1 MKYLVTGGAG
11 FIGSNFINQILA
23 HSNSGVSGI
32 SVLDKLTYA
41 GSLENI
47 EEEIRAEIEFFRG
60 DICDESVVAKAMQ
73 GVDIVVN
80 FAAESHVDRSIE
92 SGRTFAS
99 SNFLGTQVLLEL
111 ALKSGVDKF
120 LQVSTDEVYGSV
132 DEGTSNE
139 NDVLLPNSPYAATKA
154 AADLLVRSYV
164 ETYSMDIRVTR
175 CVNNYGP
182 NQHPEKF
189 LPMAITNTIEGKKIP
204 VYGQGINI
212 REWISVRDHCLAIES
227 VLKQGKAGEI
237 YNIGTGKRTSNLSLA
252 KKILEIMQVSESSIE
267 FIQDRKGHDLRY
279 AVSSEKIK
287 NELGFRVLTSLDA
300 GLVELIQWYKSNMA
314 WWKLKKYAK

>member
-11 FIGSNFINQILA
+11 FIGSNFINSILTQ
-23 HSNSGVSGI
+23 NNLGVSAI

-47 EEEIRAEIEFFRG
+47 EEGIRSEVEFFRG

-99 SNFLGTQVLLEL
+99 SNFLGTQVLLES
-111 ALKSGVDKF
+111 ALKLGVDKF

-139 NDVLLPNSPYAATKA
+139 NDALLPNSPYAATKA

-175 CVNNYGP
+175 CVNNYGAK
-182 NQHPEKF
+182 QHPEKF
-189 LPMAITNTIEGKKIP
+189 LPMAITNIIEGKKIS

-212 REWISVRDHCLAIES
+212 REWISVRDHCLAIEA

-237 YNIGTGKRTSNLSLA
+237 YNIGTGERISNLSLA
-252 KKILEIMQVSESSIE
+252 KKILEIMEVSESNIE
-267 FIQDRKGHDLRY
+267 FIEDRKGHDLRY
-279 AVSSEKIK
+279 AVNSEKIK
-287 NELGFRVLTSLDA
+287 RELGFEVLSNLDT
-300 GLVELIQWYKSNMA
+300 GLIDLIKWYKSNTA
-314 WWKLKKYAK
+314 WWKMRKHAK

>member
-11 FIGSNFINQILA
+11 FIGSNFINSILTQ
-23 HSNSGVSGI
+23 SNQGISGI
-32 SVLDKLTYA
+32 AVLDKLTYA

-47 EEEIRAEIEFFRG
+47 EQEIRSEVKFFRG
-60 DICDESVVAKAMQ
+60 DICDESVVVKAMQ

-99 SNFLGTQVLLEL
+99 SNFLGTQVLLES
-111 ALKSGVDKF
+111 ALKLGVGKF

-132 DEGTSNE
+132 NEGTSNE
-139 NDVLLPNSPYAATKA
+139 NDALLPNSPYAATKA

-189 LPMAITNTIEGKKIP
+189 LPMAITNIIEGKKIS

-212 REWISVRDHCLAIES
+212 REWISVRDHCLAIEA

-237 YNIGTGKRTSNLSLA
+237 YNIGTGERTSNLSLA
-252 KKILEIMQVSESSIE
+252 KKILEIMEVSESNIE
-267 FIQDRKGHDLRY
+267 FIEDRKGHDLRY
-279 AVSSEKIK
+279 AVNSEKIK
-287 NELGFRVLTSLDA
+287 HELGFEVLSNLDT
-300 GLVELIQWYKSNMA
+300 GLVDLVKWYKSNTA
-314 WWKLKKYAK
+314 WWKLRKYAK

>member
-11 FIGSNFINQILA
+11 FIGSNFINSILTQ
-23 HSNSGVSGI
+23 SNQGISGI
-32 SVLDKLTYA
+32 AVLDKLTYA

-47 EEEIRAEIEFFRG
+47 EQEIRSEVKFFRG
-60 DICDESVVAKAMQ
+60 DICDESVVVKAMQ

-99 SNFLGTQVLLEL
+99 SNFLGTQVLLES
-111 ALKSGVDKF
+111 ALKLGVGKF

-132 DEGTSNE
+132 NEGTSNE
-139 NDVLLPNSPYAATKA
+139 NDALLPNSPYAATKA

-189 LPMAITNTIEGKKIP
+189 LPMAITNIIEGKKIS

-212 REWISVRDHCLAIES
+212 REWISVRDHCLAIEA

-237 YNIGTGKRTSNLSLA
+237 YNIGTGERTSNLSLA
-252 KKILEIMQVSESSIE
+252 KKILEIMEVSESNIE
-267 FIQDRKGHDLRY
+267 FIEDRKGHDLRY
-279 AVSSEKIK
+279 AVNSEKIK
-287 NELGFRVLTSLDA
+287 HDLGFEVLSNLDT
-300 GLVELIQWYKSNMA
+300 GLVDLVKWYKSNTA
-314 WWKLKKYAK
+314 WWKLRKYAQ

>member
-11 FIGSNFINQILA
+11 FIGSNFINSILA
-23 HSNSGVSGI
+23 QSNLGVSSI

-41 GSLENI
+41 GSLENL
-47 EEEIRAEIEFFRG
+47 EEGIRSEVKFFRG
-60 DICDESVVAKAMQ
+60 DICDESVVVKAMQ

-92 SGRTFAS
+92 SGRAFAS
-99 SNFLGTQVLLEL
+99 SNFLGTQVLLES
-111 ALKSGVDKF
+111 ALKLGVGKF

-132 DEGTSNE
+132 NEGTSNE
-139 NDVLLPNSPYAATKA
+139 NDALLPNSPYAATKA

-189 LPMAITNTIEGKKIP
+189 LPMAITNIIEGKKIS

-212 REWISVRDHCLAIES
+212 REWISVRDHCLAIEA

-237 YNIGTGKRTSNLSLA
+237 YNIGTGERTSNLSLA
-252 KKILEIMQVSESSIE
+252 KKILEIMEVSESNIE
-267 FIQDRKGHDLRY
+267 FIEDRKGHDLRY
-279 AVSSEKIK
+279 AVNSEKIK
-287 NELGFRVLTSLDA
+287 HELGFEVLSNLDT
-300 GLVELIQWYKSNMA
+300 GLVDLVKWYKSNTA
-314 WWKLKKYAK
+314 WWKLRKYAK

>member
-11 FIGSNFINQILA
+11 FIGSNFINSILTQ
-23 HSNSGVSGI
+23 SNQGISGI
-32 SVLDKLTYA
+32 AVLDKLTYA

-47 EEEIRAEIEFFRG
+47 EQEIRSEVKFFRG
-60 DICDESVVAKAMQ
+60 DICDESVVVKAMQ

-99 SNFLGTQVLLEL
+99 SNFLGTQVLLES
-111 ALKSGVDKF
+111 ALKLGVGKF

-132 DEGTSNE
+132 NEGTSNE
-139 NDVLLPNSPYAATKA
+139 NDALLPNSPYAATKA

-189 LPMAITNTIEGKKIP
+189 LPMAITNIIEGKKIS

-212 REWISVRDHCLAIES
+212 REWISVRDHCLAIEA

-237 YNIGTGKRTSNLSLA
+237 YNIGTGERTSNLSLA
-252 KKILEIMQVSESSIE
+252 KKILEIMEVSESNIE
-267 FIQDRKGHDLRY
+267 FIEDRKGHDLRY
-279 AVSSEKIK
+279 AVNSEKIK
-287 NELGFRVLTSLDA
+287 HELGFEVLSNLDT
-300 GLVELIQWYKSNMA
+300 GLVDLIKWYKSNTA
-314 WWKLKKYAK
+314 WWKLRKYAK

>member
-11 FIGSNFINQILA
+11 FIGSNFINSILTQ
-23 HSNSGVSGI
+23 SNQGISGI
-32 SVLDKLTYA
+32 AVLDKLTYA

-47 EEEIRAEIEFFRG
+47 EQEIRSEVKVFRG
-60 DICDESVVAKAMQ
+60 DICDESVVVKAMQ

-99 SNFLGTQVLLEL
+99 SNFLGTQVLLES
-111 ALKSGVDKF
+111 ALKLGVGKF

-132 DEGTSNE
+132 NEGTSNE
-139 NDVLLPNSPYAATKA
+139 NDALLPNSPYAATKA

-189 LPMAITNTIEGKKIP
+189 LPMAITNIIEGKKIS

-212 REWISVRDHCLAIES
+212 REWISVRDHCLAIEA

-237 YNIGTGKRTSNLSLA
+237 YNIGTGERTSNLSLA
-252 KKILEIMQVSESSIE
+252 KKILEIMEVSESNIE
-267 FIQDRKGHDLRY
+267 FIEDRKGHDLRY
-279 AVSSEKIK
+279 AVNSEKIK
-287 NELGFRVLTSLDA
+287 HDLGFEVLSNLDT
-300 GLVELIQWYKSNMA
+300 GLVDLVKWYKSNTA
-314 WWKLKKYAK
+314 WWKLRKYAQ

>member
-11 FIGSNFINQILA
+11 FIGSNFINSILTQ
-23 HSNSGVSGI
+23 NNLGVSAI

-41 GSLENI
+41 GSLGNI
-47 EEEIRAEIEFFRG
+47 KEGIRSEVEFFRG

-99 SNFLGTQVLLEL
+99 TNFLGTQVLLES
-111 ALKSGVDKF
+111 ALKLGVDKF

-139 NDVLLPNSPYAATKA
+139 SDALSPNSPYAATKA

-164 ETYSMDIRVTR
+164 QTYSMDIRVTR

-189 LPMAITNTIEGKKIP
+189 LPMAITNILEGKKISI
-204 VYGQGINI
+204 YGQGINI
-212 REWISVRDHCLAIES
+212 REWIPVRDHCLAIEA
-227 VLKQGKAGEI
+227 VLKQGKAGEV
-237 YNIGTGKRTSNLSLA
+237 YNIGSGERISNLSLA
-252 KKILEIMQVSESSIE
+252 KKILEIMGVSENNIE
-267 FIQDRKGHDLRY
+267 FVEDRKGHDLRY
-279 AVSSEKIK
+279 AVNSEKIK
-287 NELGFRVLTSLDA
+287 RELGFEVLSNLDA
-300 GLVELIQWYKSNMA
+300 GLVDLIQWCKSNVA
-314 WWKLKKYAK
+314 WWKLRKHAK

>member
-11 FIGSNFINQILA
+11 FIGSNFINSILTQ
-23 HSNSGVSGI
+23 SDLGVSGI

-47 EEEIRAEIEFFRG
+47 DEGIRSEVEFFRA
-60 DICDESVVAKAMQ
+60 DICDESVVVKAMQ
-73 GVDIVVN
+73 GIDVVVN

-99 SNFLGTQVLLEL
+99 SNFLGTQVLLES
-111 ALKSGVDKF
+111 ALKLGVDKF
-120 LQVSTDEVYGSV
+120 LQVSTDEVYGSIN
-132 DEGTSNE
+132 EGTSNE
-139 NDVLLPNSPYAATKA
+139 NDALLPNSPYAATKA
-154 AADLLVRSYV
+154 AADLIVRSYV

-189 LPMAITNTIEGKKIP
+189 LPMAITNIIEGKKIS

-212 REWISVRDHCLAIES
+212 REWISVRDHCLAIEA

-237 YNIGTGKRTSNLSLA
+237 YNIGTGERTSNLSLA
-252 KKILEIMQVSESSIE
+252 KKILEIMEVSENNIE
-267 FIQDRKGHDLRY
+267 FIEDRKGHDLRY
-279 AVSSEKIK
+279 AVNSEKIK
-287 NELGFRVLTSLDA
+287 RELGFEVISNLDS
-300 GLVELIQWYKSNMA
+300 GLVDLIKWYKSNKE
-314 WWKLKKYAK
+314 WWKLRKYAK

>member
-11 FIGSNFINQILA
+11 FIGSNFINSILTQ
-23 HSNSGVSGI
+23 SDLGVSGI

-47 EEEIRAEIEFFRG
+47 EEGIRSEVEFFRG
-60 DICDESVVAKAMQ
+60 DICDESVVVKAMQ

-99 SNFLGTQVLLEL
+99 SNFLGTQVLLES
-111 ALKSGVDKF
+111 ALKLGVDKF
-120 LQVSTDEVYGSV
+120 LQVSTDEVYGSI
-132 DEGTSNE
+132 DEGASNE
-139 NDVLLPNSPYAATKA
+139 NDALLPNSPYAATKA

-189 LPMAITNTIEGKKIP
+189 LPMAITNIIEGKKIS

-212 REWISVRDHCLAIES
+212 REWISVRDHCLAIEA
-227 VLKQGKAGEI
+227 VLRRGETGEI
-237 YNIGTGKRTSNLSLA
+237 YNIGTGERTSNLSLA
-252 KKILEIMQVSESSIE
+252 KKILEIMQVSESNIE
-267 FIQDRKGHDLRY
+267 FIEDRKGHDLRY
-279 AVSSEKIK
+279 AVDSEKIK
-287 NELGFRVLTSLDA
+287 SELGFEVLSTLDT
-300 GLVELIQWYKSNMA
+300 GLVDLIKWYKSNKA
-314 WWKLKKYAK
+314 WWKLRKYAK

>member
-11 FIGSNFINQILA
+11 FIGSNFINSILTQ
-23 HSNSGVSGI
+23 NSLGVSGI

-41 GSLENI
+41 GSLDNI
-47 EEEIRAEIEFFRG
+47 EEGIRSEVEFFRG
-60 DICDESVVAKAMQ
+60 DICDESVVVKAMQ

-99 SNFLGTQVLLEL
+99 SNFLGTQVLLES
-111 ALKSGVDKF
+111 ALKLGVDKF

-139 NDVLLPNSPYAATKA
+139 NDALLPNSPYAATKA

-175 CVNNYGP
+175 CVNNYGA

-189 LPMAITNTIEGKKIP
+189 LPMAITNIIEGKKIS

-212 REWISVRDHCLAIES
+212 REWISVRDHCLAIEA

-237 YNIGTGKRTSNLSLA
+237 YNIGTGERTSNLSLA
-252 KKILEIMQVSESSIE
+252 KKILEIMEVSESNIE
-267 FIQDRKGHDLRY
+267 FIEDRKGHDLRY
-279 AVSSEKIK
+279 AVNSEKIK
-287 NELGFRVLTSLDA
+287 RELGFEVLSNLDT
-300 GLVELIQWYKSNMA
+300 GLIDLIKWYKSNTA
-314 WWKLKKYAK
+314 WWKMRKHAK

>member
-11 FIGSNFINQILA
+11 FIGSNFINSILIQ
-23 HSNSGVSGI
+23 NNLGVSAI

-47 EEEIRAEIEFFRG
+47 EEGIRSEVKFFRG

-99 SNFLGTQVLLEL
+99 SNFLGTQVLLES
-111 ALKSGVDKF
+111 ALKLGVDKF

-139 NDVLLPNSPYAATKA
+139 NDALLPNSPYAATKA

-175 CVNNYGP
+175 CVNNYGA

-189 LPMAITNTIEGKKIP
+189 LPMAITNIIEGKKIS

-212 REWISVRDHCLAIES
+212 REWISVRDHCLAIVA

-237 YNIGTGKRTSNLSLA
+237 YNIGTGERISNLSLA
-252 KKILEIMQVSESSIE
+252 KKILKIMEVSESNIE
-267 FIQDRKGHDLRY
+267 FIKDRKGHDLRY
-279 AVSSEKIK
+279 AVNSEKIK
-287 NELGFRVLTSLDA
+287 RELGFEVLSNLDT
-300 GLVELIQWYKSNMA
+300 GLIDLIKWYKSNTA
-314 WWKLKKYAK
+314 WWKMRKYAK

>member
-11 FIGSNFINQILA
+11 FIGSNFINSILTQ
-23 HSNSGVSGI
+23 NNLGVSAI

-47 EEEIRAEIEFFRG
+47 EEGIRSEVEFFRG

-99 SNFLGTQVLLEL
+99 SNFLGTQVLLES
-111 ALKSGVDKF
+111 ALKLGVDKF
-120 LQVSTDEVYGSV
+120 VQVSTDEVYGSV

-139 NDVLLPNSPYAATKA
+139 NDALLPNSPYAATKA

-175 CVNNYGP
+175 CVNNYGA

-189 LPMAITNTIEGKKIP
+189 LPMAITNIIEGKKIS

-212 REWISVRDHCLAIES
+212 REWISVRDHCLAIEA

-237 YNIGTGKRTSNLSLA
+237 YNIGTGERTSNLSLA
-252 KKILEIMQVSESSIE
+252 KKILKIMEVSESNIE
-267 FIQDRKGHDLRY
+267 FIEDRKGHDLRY
-279 AVSSEKIK
+279 AVNSEKIK
-287 NELGFRVLTSLDA
+287 RELGFEVLSNLDT
-300 GLVELIQWYKSNMA
+300 GLIDLIKWYKSNTA
-314 WWKLKKYAK
+314 WWKMRKYAK